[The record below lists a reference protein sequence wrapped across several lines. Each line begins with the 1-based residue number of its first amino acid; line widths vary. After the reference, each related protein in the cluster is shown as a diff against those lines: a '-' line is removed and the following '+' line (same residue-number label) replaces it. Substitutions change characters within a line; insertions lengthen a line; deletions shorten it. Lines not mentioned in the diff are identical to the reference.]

1 MATLATEL
9 PNAAAT
15 RAGSGRATDADGRAA
30 TDPGGGVPRLRVDG
44 ASHSYGD
51 QPVLRG
57 MSLALYPGEIY
68 GLLGPNGAGKSTLLK
83 AICGRFKLDNG
94 SVRLD
99 GADPMRSGAA
109 RRRIGFVP
117 QEIALY
123 SHLTV
128 AENLAVF
135 ARLAGI
141 ARRELSGVI
150 TLALADTGLTR
161 HRDVLCRALSGG
173 YQRRLNICASLL
185 HQPPVL
191 VLDEPTVGIDIDARE
206 AIHAL
211 LRKLKARGTA
221 ILLTTHELDQAEALS
236 DRVGIMSDGRMLLE
250 GVPEV
255 LVRQA
260 FDGCMELI
268 AVLGKVTAE
277 QVRLLSAHGFTAGG
291 HPGSWMALANPE
303 GLDLAI
309 LTRELTATGLAVKEL
324 RMRAPDLASLFQL
337 TVKPN
342 DPAVSDAAAEPGRP
356 L

>member
-1 MATLATEL
+1 MAILATEL
-9 PNAAAT
+9 PNVPAASAEPSFVSGAVGHAT
-15 RAGSGRATDADGRAA
+15 TGPDS
-30 TDPGGGVPRLRVDG
+30 GVPRLRVDG
-44 ASHSYGD
+44 ATHSYGN
-51 QPVLRG
+51 QPALRG
-57 MSLALYPGEIY
+57 ISLALYPGEIY
-68 GLLGPNGAGKSTLLK
+68 GLLGPNGAGKSTLMK
-83 AICGRFKLDNG
+83 AICGRFTLDSG

-99 GADPMRSGAA
+99 GADPTRSSAA

-135 ARLAGI
+135 ARLAGV
-141 ARRELSGVI
+141 ARRNLSGVI
-150 TLALADTGLTR
+150 ALALADTGLTR

-221 ILLTTHELDQAEALS
+221 ILLTTHELDQAEALA
-236 DRVGIMSDGRMLLE
+236 DRVGIMNDGRMLLE

-255 LVRQA
+255 LLKQA
-260 FDGCMELI
+260 FGGYMELI
-268 AVLGKVTAE
+268 AVLGKVTAA
-277 QVRLLSAHGFTAGG
+277 QVRLLVAHGFTAGG

-309 LTRELTATGLAVKEL
+309 LTRELTAAGLAVKEL